1 MDIFGYGG
9 AEILVILFLAGIVLG
24 PERMVR
30 AGRELGKLV
39 RNIKAYLNSM
49 NEELKAELE
58 ILDEIKDIKK
68 DLEIE
73 IPEIKPL
80 K

>member
-9 AEILVILFLAGIVLG
+9 AEILVILLLAGIVLG

-73 IPEIKPL
+73 ISDVKSS